1 MMLWQSKPPDAE
13 ARLGRR
19 AEEKR
24 RVERPVG
31 IRMVKVGLCVA
42 NGGGTVWAGGGDGAD
57 KQIGDDRSSARQL
70 TGYEW

>member
-1 MMLWQSKPPDAE
+1 MLWQSKPPDAE
-13 ARLGRR
+13 ARPGRR

-42 NGGGTVWAGGGDGAD
+42 DGEELDWFGEAM
-57 KQIGDDRSSARQL
+57 KLINR
-70 TGYEW
+70 

>member
-31 IRMVKVGLCVA
+31 IRMVKVGIVCC
-42 NGGGTVWAGGGDGAD
+42 
-57 KQIGDDRSSARQL
+57 
-70 TGYEW
+70 